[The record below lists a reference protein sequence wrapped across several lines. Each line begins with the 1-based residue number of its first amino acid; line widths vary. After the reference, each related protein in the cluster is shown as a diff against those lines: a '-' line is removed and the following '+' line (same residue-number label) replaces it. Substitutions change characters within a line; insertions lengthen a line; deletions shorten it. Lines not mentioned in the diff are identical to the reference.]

1 MQIFKQNNV
10 LFSIIIINNFFNN
23 SIGLIEKSSWGSE
36 FAESWFL
43 VMTGHVVPLDA
54 VGVEVVED
62 GQAHLI
68 AVAVV
73 RLRLN
78 GFSSTERKWLN
89 FITVIR
95 NFCVNQ
101 QQTFQTIKFFQVC
114 LK

>member
-1 MQIFKQNNV
+1 M
-10 LFSIIIINNFFNN
+10 
-23 SIGLIEKSSWGSE
+23 
-36 FAESWFL
+36 
-43 VMTGHVVPLDA
+43 MTGHVVPLDA

-78 GFSSTERKWLN
+78 GFSSTEKKWLN

-95 NFCVNQ
+95 DFCVNQ
-101 QQTFQTIKFFQVC
+101 QQTFQTIKFFSSLSQNDYPPVVDQNRVPWAPIPSVPPDGQVTTSPP
-114 LK
+114 